1 MGDIGRLTLCP
12 GSPYWDASWHPKP
25 SIHVSL
31 INCESEVWRPKA
43 DEPNSDPG
51 TVPGFADQL
60 WILISSDQ
68 CSTTINDQLWSTPH
82 RPTDG
87 LFTRVPTIAR
97 TELAAPCGH
106 FVKTDFLLIWEC
118 WMKWFLFLF
127 EWEEGRIPGIWK
139 QLFKLVHM
147 YIHVMYLGPWAVKC
161 TSICPKVQ
169 FSYQL
174 PQRQAYILYRLDF
187 PIVFFLNHH
196 LALADPSFP
205 LPKCPRW
212 TAQMPTTLPKCP
224 QWTAQSPTTLLT
236 CFPRC
241 APRASPQSDQPSTW
255 AKQVEVLNG
264 PGMLMKISL
273 IGEADNKIWRIWP

>member
-87 LFTRVPTIAR
+87 LFTRAHHRSDR
-97 TELAAPCGH
+97 TRSTMWSFCSNGFLAH
-106 FVKTDFLLIWEC
+106 MKMSNEMILVFVWMGGGEDSWNLKTAFQI
-118 WMKWFLFLF
+118 
-127 EWEEGRIPGIWK
+127 GAH
-139 QLFKLVHM
+139 VHTCDVSGTM
-147 YIHVMYLGPWAVKC
+147 GGEMH
-161 TSICPKVQ
+161 
-169 FSYQL
+169 
-174 PQRQAYILYRLDF
+174 LY
-187 PIVFFLNHH
+187 
-196 LALADPSFP
+196 
-205 LPKCPRW
+205 LPKCPIF
-212 TAQMPTTLPKCP
+212 LPV
-224 QWTAQSPTTLLT
+224 A
-236 CFPRC
+236 
-241 APRASPQSDQPSTW
+241 
-255 AKQVEVLNG
+255 AKTS
-264 PGMLMKISL
+264 IYF
-273 IGEADNKIWRIWP
+273 I

>member
-106 FVKTDFLLIWEC
+106 FVKTDFLLSWKC

-127 EWEEGRIPGIWK
+127 EWEDSWNLKTASQIGTHVHTCDVSGTMGGEMHLYLPKGRIFLPVAAK
-139 QLFKLVHM
+139 
-147 YIHVMYLGPWAVKC
+147 
-161 TSICPKVQ
+161 TSIY
-169 FSYQL
+169 F
-174 PQRQAYILYRLDF
+174 I
-187 PIVFFLNHH
+187 
-196 LALADPSFP
+196 
-205 LPKCPRW
+205 
-212 TAQMPTTLPKCP
+212 
-224 QWTAQSPTTLLT
+224 
-236 CFPRC
+236 
-241 APRASPQSDQPSTW
+241 
-255 AKQVEVLNG
+255 
-264 PGMLMKISL
+264 
-273 IGEADNKIWRIWP
+273 